1 MFRKY
6 SIILAAAAMSVS
18 GSISGHSTAKAAEIK
33 YTEETL
39 ENGLHVIYHVDK
51 SAPVVSCVL
60 HYRVG
65 SRDENPELTGFAHFF
80 EHLMFE
86 ATDDI
91 ERAKIPEYINA
102 IGGNLNAHTSF
113 DETVYKFTVPSNE
126 IKLPLWIESSRMRRL
141 QVESIGVE
149 TQRGVVKEERSNRY
163 DNQPYGTML
172 EKMMNG
178 LFAGGNYSWTP
189 IGSAQHI
196 DNAKIKEFQEF
207 YNNFYQP
214 NNGTLVL
221 AGDFNINDA
230 KQYVREYF
238 GNYPKA
244 PEPVRSEFIMKP
256 LKGETRA
263 TVYDKKAQ
271 LPALFIG
278 YRAPQ
283 LGSKDHYAMELLT
296 TVMAAGESSR
306 MYRELVDEEQLAVQ
320 TSFIPLALEKS
331 GAALIVGIPSPG
343 NDPEKLEEEID
354 DLIEE
359 VIEKGITDAELEKVK
374 NITIMD
380 KAQSNRNVLEKA
392 MSLARYQSYYGDPSL
407 INTEINNYL
416 SVTKDDIKKVAKK
429 YFGAKDR
436 VVLTYLPGEEKE

>member
-1 MFRKY
+1 MMFRKY
-6 SIILAAAAMSVS
+6 PLLILAALM
-18 GSISGHSTAKAAEIK
+18 SISASGAAATSEITF
-33 YTEETL
+33 TEETL
-39 ENGLHVIYHVDK
+39 DNGLHVIYHVDK

-60 HYRVG
+60 HYKVG
-65 SRDENPELTGFAHFF
+65 SRDENPERTGFAHFF

-141 QVESIGVE
+141 QVESEGVE

-163 DNQPYGTML
+163 DNQPYGTWM
-172 EKMMNG
+172 EKMFSN
-178 LFAGGNYSWTP
+178 LFKGGNYSWTP

-196 DNAKIKEFQEF
+196 DQAAIKEFQDF

-221 AGDFNINDA
+221 AGDFDISDA
-230 KQYVREYF
+230 KEYVRQYF
-238 GNYPKA
+238 GGFPKA
-244 PEPVRSEFIMKP
+244 PEPERSEFKMEP
-256 LKGETRA
+256 VKGEYRE

-278 YRAPQ
+278 YRSPE
-283 LGSKDHYAMELLT
+283 LGSKDYYAMELLT

-306 MYRELVDEEQLAVQ
+306 MYRKLVDEEEMAVQ
-320 TSFIPLALEKS
+320 TSFFPFALEKS
-331 GAALIVGIPSPG
+331 GAAMIVGIPSAG
-343 NDPEKLEEEID
+343 TDPKDLEEEID
-354 DLIEE
+354 ELIEE
-359 VIEKGITDAELEKVK
+359 VRENGITDSELEKVK
-374 NITIMD
+374 NITITE

-392 MSLARYQSYYGDPSL
+392 MSLARYYSYYGDASL

-416 SVTKDDIKKVAKK
+416 AVTKEDIKKVAQK
-429 YFGAKDR
+429 YFGNKNR
-436 VVLTYLPGEEKE
+436 VVLTYIPGEEKK